1 MTAEARVGVLEQA
14 LTRLE
19 TDRDGHAD
27 KIDQVRLEVKLPDI
41 IARAV
46 APLPYPSSIISL
58 PWSCGN
64 CSFLLH
70 SISSPL
76 YSRPSREPLLLG

>member
-27 KIDQVRLEVKLPDI
+27 KIDQVHVAIVDMQEHMGRLEAKLPDI

-46 APLPYPSSIISL
+46 APLPL
-58 PWSCGN
+58 
-64 CSFLLH
+64 
-70 SISSPL
+70 
-76 YSRPSREPLLLG
+76 RRDD